1 MTDDLEEV
9 AEELGLDRARRH
21 IFVCCEPQKAK
32 CCDREEGEEAWKF
45 LKKRIKE
52 LGLEDRGVLRTKADC
67 LRVCTD
73 GPIAVVW
80 PDGIWYHHCTPE
92 RLERIVVEHLRDGHP
107 VEEYAFARSKPEH
120 HTDED

>member
-1 MTDDLEEV
+1 MTEDLEEA

-21 IFVCCEPQKAK
+21 IFICCEPQKPK
-32 CCDREEGEEAWKF
+32 CCDRAEGEEAWKF
-45 LKKRIKE
+45 LKKRMKE
-52 LGLEDRGVLRTKADC
+52 LGLEDSGVLRTKADC

-92 RLERIVVEHLRDGHP
+92 RLERIVVEHLRDGRP
-107 VEEYAFARSKPEH
+107 VREFAFARSKPERH
-120 HTDED
+120 ED